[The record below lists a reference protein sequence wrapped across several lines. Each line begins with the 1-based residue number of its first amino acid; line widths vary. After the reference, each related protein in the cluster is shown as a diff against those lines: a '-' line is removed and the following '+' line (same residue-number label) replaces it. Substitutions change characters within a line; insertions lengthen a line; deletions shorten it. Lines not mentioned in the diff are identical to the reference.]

1 MQVTPLAPV
10 ALSAAQPVLQTA
22 RLRLVGNN
30 PHLGAAVADYM
41 VRNRAHFAP
50 WDPPT
55 PPEFFSADGQTERV
69 LQGVAAFARG
79 EAFRYWLQPLEEPER
94 VIGSIH
100 FSQVARG
107 AFQNAALGYA
117 LDAAS
122 QGQGLMH
129 EALQAGIAEMF
140 SPRVNL
146 HRLQAAWQPSNQRSG
161 AVLQRLGFVQEGL
174 CRDYLFINGAWR
186 DHCISTL
193 LNAHFDVPASWKASE
208 QA

>member
-1 MQVTPLAPV
+1 MQITPLAPV
-10 ALSAAQPVLQTA
+10 ATSAAQPVLQTA
-22 RLRLVGNN
+22 RLRLVGNH
-30 PHLGAAVADYM
+30 PHLGPAVADYL

-55 PPEFFSADGQTERV
+55 PPEFFSAEVQTERV
-69 LQGVAAFARG
+69 QQGVAAFARG
-79 EAFRYWLQPLEEPER
+79 EAFRYWLLPLDEPER

-117 LDAAS
+117 LDAAA

-129 EALQAGIAEMF
+129 EALQAGIEEMF

-146 HRLQAAWQPSNQRSG
+146 HRLQAAWQPSNLRSG
-161 AVLQRLGFVQEGL
+161 AVLRRLGFVQEGL
-174 CRDYLFINGAWR
+174 CRDYLFIHGAWR
-186 DHCISTL
+186 DHCLSAL
-193 LNAHFDVPASWKASE
+193 LNKGFDLPMGW
-208 QA
+208 QATEEA

>member
-1 MQVTPLAPV
+1 MQVTPLPLV

-22 RLRLVGNN
+22 RLRLVGDD
-30 PHLGAAVADYM
+30 PHLGPAVADYV

-50 WDPPT
+50 WDPPA
-55 PPEFFSADGQTERV
+55 PPEFFSADGQAERV

-79 EAFRYWLQPLEEPER
+79 EAFRYWLLPADAPER
-94 VIGSIH
+94 VIGSLH
-100 FSQVARG
+100 FSQMARG
-107 AFQNAALGYA
+107 AFQNAMLGYA
-117 LDAAS
+117 LDQAA

-129 EALQAGIAEMF
+129 EALQAGLAEMF

-146 HRLQAAWQPSNQRSG
+146 HRIQAAWQPSNLRSG

-186 DHCISTL
+186 DHCISAL
-193 LNAHFDVPASWKASE
+193 LNPAFQKPPGWSA
-208 QA
+208 

>member
-1 MQVTPLAPV
+1 MQVAPLPPV

-30 PHLGAAVADYM
+30 PHLGPAVADYV

-50 WDPPT
+50 WDPPS
-55 PPEFFSADGQTERV
+55 PPESFSADGQTVRV

-79 EAFRYWLQPLEEPER
+79 DAFRYWLVPADEPER
-94 VIGSIH
+94 VIGSLH

-107 AFQNAALGYA
+107 AFQNAMLGYA
-117 LDAAS
+117 LDQAA

-129 EALQAGIAEMF
+129 EALQAGLAEMF

-146 HRLQAAWQPSNQRSG
+146 HRIQAAWQPSNLRSG
-161 AVLQRLGFVQEGL
+161 AVLQRLGFAQEGL

-186 DHCISTL
+186 DHCISAL
-193 LNAHFDVPASWKASE
+193 LNPAFEKPPGWSA
-208 QA
+208 

>member
-1 MQVTPLAPV
+1 MQVAPLPPV

-30 PHLGAAVADYM
+30 PHLGPAVADYM

-50 WDPPT
+50 WDPPV

-79 EAFRYWLQPLEEPER
+79 DAFRYWLVPADEPEQ

-107 AFQNAALGYA
+107 AFQNAMLGYA
-117 LDAAS
+117 LDQAA

-129 EALQAGIAEMF
+129 EALQAGLAEMF

-146 HRLQAAWQPSNQRSG
+146 HRIQAAWQPSNLRSG
-161 AVLQRLGFVQEGL
+161 AVLQRLGFVQEGA

-186 DHCISTL
+186 DHCISAL
-193 LNAHFDVPASWKASE
+193 LNPAFQKPPGWSA
-208 QA
+208 

>member
-1 MQVTPLAPV
+1 MQVTPLPPV

-22 RLRLVGNN
+22 RLRLVGDD
-30 PHLGAAVADYM
+30 PHLGPAVADYV

-50 WDPPT
+50 WDPPA
-55 PPEFFSADGQTERV
+55 PPEFFSADGQAERV

-79 EAFRYWLQPLEEPER
+79 EAFRYWLLPADAPER

-100 FSQVARG
+100 FSQMARG
-107 AFQNAALGYA
+107 AFQNAMLGYA
-117 LDAAS
+117 LDQAA

-129 EALQAGIAEMF
+129 EALQAGLAEMF

-146 HRLQAAWQPSNQRSG
+146 HRIQAAWQPSNLRSG

-174 CRDYLFINGAWR
+174 CRDYLFIHGAWR
-186 DHCISTL
+186 DHCISAL
-193 LNAHFDVPASWKASE
+193 LNPAFQKPPGWSA
-208 QA
+208 

>member
-30 PHLGAAVADYM
+30 PHLGPAVADYLA
-41 VRNRAHFAP
+41 RNRAHFAP
-50 WDPPT
+50 WDPPA
-55 PPEFFSADGQTERV
+55 PAEFFTAEGQTERV

-79 EAFRYWLQPLEEPER
+79 EAFRYWLMLADEPER

-117 LDAAS
+117 LDAAA

-146 HRLQAAWQPSNQRSG
+146 HRLQAAWQPSNLRSG
-161 AVLQRLGFVQEGL
+161 TVLERLGFVQEGL
-174 CRDYLFINGAWR
+174 AQRYLFIHGAWR
-186 DHCISTL
+186 DHCISAR
-193 LNAHFDVPASWKASE
+193 LNPAFVPPLGWSKP
-208 QA
+208 QK